1 MKGGF
6 VSCINNN
13 WKPENPGERYN
24 ELEADALNELGICR
38 NNKGNDKYDMNNYND
53 WYIKSKPTNKKSLGE
68 ILDDLKKIN
77 INKLNPKKT
86 DKSDNNFYQAYKILQ
101 NVLRLREEKNA
112 KFENKLGSNLTP
124 KTKGHINYI
133 KDLQMFIE
141 RIDLDSDYIEQRRK
155 LMNINKTK
163 KSTNITRNRTTSNSR
178 SKRRNRSRSRSRSRS
193 SSTKKNRTYR

>member
-178 SKRRNRSRSRSRSRS
+178 SKRRNRSRSRSRS
-193 SSTKKNRTYR
+193 SSTKKNRAYR